1 MLSGVL
7 LMAAAG
13 AVAFSL
19 RFHPVREILTL
30 SLFVGGG
37 SIAAAVMSA
46 FDRTGI
52 ASLITATTLSV
63 VVGGA
68 IAYLPVEKD
77 GFGWAAGSIAA
88 MVIPGFA
95 VSGLLGL
102 AIFAFGAVAAG
113 PPSPNH

>member
-19 RFHPVREILTL
+19 RYHPVREIYTL

-68 IAYLPVEKD
+68 IAYLPGGER
-77 GFGWAAGSIAA
+77 
-88 MVIPGFA
+88 
-95 VSGLLGL
+95 
-102 AIFAFGAVAAG
+102 
-113 PPSPNH
+113 